1 MDTTH
6 SGRFTNTIDGTVNLL
21 SDAAFSGN
29 AANYGVFRKSAGTG
43 TNLISDTFDNLNG
56 TVRVDS
62 GTLTLHGNG
71 RRLNGNYIVSPG
83 AVLELTGGTA
93 HYMGTFSG
101 SGGGTVR
108 SSGGIQGD
116 AAGLTID
123 FPGSMFQWT
132 GSYLGQIGSVTN
144 RGTITAA
151 GSAVK
156 TLENSPF
163 WNAGTLAVTNS
174 GGLLLDNGKLNNLTS
189 GTVDIQGDP
198 SITYKSG
205 GTITNWG
212 LLRKSAGT
220 GTSAITVYGFYNLN
234 GTVQVDTGT
243 LQLAGGGT
251 RNNGTYLVSPG
262 AVLELTAGATYQGT
276 FSASGGGTV
285 RSSGG
290 IYTDAGGLTLDFPG
304 SMFQWTG
311 SYLQGTGPVTN
322 RGTITAAGSAVKT
335 LSGPFWNAGTLAV
348 TNSGGLLLDN
358 GKLNNLTSGTVDI
371 QGDPSITYKSGGTI
385 TNWGLLRKSAGTGT
399 SAITVYGFY
408 NLNGTVQV
416 DTGTLQLAGGGTRN
430 NGTYLVS
437 PGAVLELTAGATY
450 QGTFSAS
457 GGGTVRSS
465 GGIYTDAGG
474 LTLDFPGSMF
484 QWTGS
489 YLQGTGPVTNRGTI
503 TAAGSAVKTLSGP
516 FWNAGT
522 LAVTNTG
529 ALECNG
535 ATLNNLTSG
544 TVDLQSDASITSSG
558 MGGTIKN
565 WGLFRKS
572 AGTGTSAIGVY
583 SFDNLNGTVQVDTG
597 TLSLA
602 SSYAQGSGGIIIGLG
617 GRGPGQAGKLSVA
630 YTATLSGPVNVFL
643 TNGFALATGDRFQ
656 ILSCA
661 TRSGTFSTA
670 SLPAGTSLQY
680 SNYGVYLVVTSALP
694 VLIGNPGLSNG
705 VATFPF
711 NTIDGQSYT
720 VERNDE
726 VDTTNWVVHTNFTG
740 NGGMM
745 QFAVPVNEAT
755 QRFFRV
761 RQP

>member
-1 MDTTH
+1 VDTTH

-285 RSSGG
+285 C
-290 IYTDAGGLTLDFPG
+290 
-304 SMFQWTG
+304 
-311 SYLQGTGPVTN
+311 
-322 RGTITAAGSAVKT
+322 
-335 LSGPFWNAGTLAV
+335 
-348 TNSGGLLLDN
+348 
-358 GKLNNLTSGTVDI
+358 
-371 QGDPSITYKSGGTI
+371 
-385 TNWGLLRKSAGTGT
+385 
-399 SAITVYGFY
+399 
-408 NLNGTVQV
+408 
-416 DTGTLQLAGGGTRN
+416 
-430 NGTYLVS
+430 
-437 PGAVLELTAGATY
+437 
-450 QGTFSAS
+450 
-457 GGGTVRSS
+457 SS